1 MTLSSEFYPSA
12 SDQKK
17 SPRPGV
23 QLHRSK
29 IREIQ
34 TNRKALF
41 QSICLNGSKAQL
53 QTVAQGCHGTS
64 GSLY

>member
-1 MTLSSEFYPSA
+1 MTLSSEFYLSA

-23 QLHRSK
+23 QLPRSK
-29 IREIQ
+29 TTEIQ
-34 TNRKALF
+34 TNSKALS
-41 QSICLNGSKAQL
+41 QSICLNGLKAQL
-53 QTVAQGCHGTS
+53 QTAAQGCHGTS